1 MTLLELDKGEKAKI
15 VNLKDGRKFSN
26 KLNAMG
32 VRPGKEIKKITDTFI
47 GGPITIKVDNSNI
60 AIGRGMAGKIKV
72 EVVH

>member
-1 MTLLELDKGEKAKI
+1 MTLLELDKGEKARI
-15 VNLKDGRKFSN
+15 VNLKDGRKLSN

>member
-1 MTLLELDKGEKAKI
+1 MTLLELDKGEKARI